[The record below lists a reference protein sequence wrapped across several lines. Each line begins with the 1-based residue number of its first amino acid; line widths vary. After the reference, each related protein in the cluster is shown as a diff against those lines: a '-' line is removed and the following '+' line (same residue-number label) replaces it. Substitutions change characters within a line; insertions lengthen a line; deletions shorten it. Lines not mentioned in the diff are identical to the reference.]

1 MDNSDLIALFTTLKM
16 AGLTTVILLII
27 GTPLAW
33 YLSRMTS
40 RFKVIIEAI
49 VALPLVLPPTVLG
62 FYLLIAFSPQHLPG
76 QLWQQATGQQ
86 LAFSFPAIVIGSVLY
101 SLPFVVQPLQRA
113 FEQLGH
119 SLLEASAVLGAGP
132 FDRFFNIVLPLTKAS
147 FITAASL
154 GFAHT
159 VGEFGVIL
167 MIGGNI
173 PGETRVLSIALF
185 DHVEA
190 FNYAQAHIL
199 AVSLLIGSMV
209 LLSSIYLLN
218 MPKTIQKTTLKASQ
232 KTEVTKQ

>member
-1 MDNSDLIALFTTLKM
+1 MITDNPDLLALFTTLKM
-16 AGLTTVILLII
+16 AGLTTVILLMI

-33 YLSRMTS
+33 YLAKMQSK
-40 RFKVIIEAI
+40 FKVVIEAF
-49 VALPLVLPPTVLG
+49 VALPLILPPTVLG

-76 QLWQQATGQQ
+76 QLWQQTTGQQ
-86 LAFSFPAIVIGSVLY
+86 LAFSFSAIVIGSVLY
-101 SLPFVVQPLQRA
+101 SLPFVVQPLQKA
-113 FEQLGH
+113 FEQLGDN
-119 SLLEASAVLGAGP
+119 LIEAGAMLGAGP
-132 FDRFFNIVLPLTKAS
+132 IDRFFTIVMPLTKAS

-190 FNYAQAHIL
+190 FDYAKAHLL
-199 AVSLLIGSMV
+199 AGSLLLASMV
-209 LLSSIYLLN
+209 LLSLIYLLN
-218 MPKTIQKTTLKASQ
+218 HPAKSKMNKVKVV
-232 KTEVTKQ
+232 EV

>member
-1 MDNSDLIALFTTLKM
+1 MTNPDLLALITTLKM
-16 AGLTTVILLII
+16 AALTTVILLLI

-33 YLSRMTS
+33 VLAKMQS

-86 LAFSFPAIVIGSVLY
+86 LAFSFSAIVIGSVLY
-101 SLPFVVQPLQRA
+101 SMPFVVQPLQKA
-113 FEQLGH
+113 FEQLGEPM
-119 SLLEASAVLGAGP
+119 LEAGAMLGAGST
-132 FDRFFNIVLPLTKAS
+132 DRFFTIVLPITKAS

-167 MIGGNI
+167 IIGGNI

-190 FNYAQAHIL
+190 FDYAKAHVL
-199 AVSLLIGSMV
+199 AISLLAGSMV
-209 LLSSIYLLN
+209 LLSAIYLLN
-218 MPKTIQKTTLKASQ
+218 RVPKSTAKRCKS
-232 KTEVTKQ
+232 

>member
-1 MDNSDLIALFTTLKM
+1 MISPDLLALLTTLKM
-16 AGLTTVILLII
+16 AALTTIILLLI
-27 GTPLAW
+27 GTPIAW
-33 YLSRMTS
+33 YLANMQSRV
-40 RFKVIIEAI
+40 KVIIEAI

-62 FYLLIAFSPQHLPG
+62 FYLLIAFSPQYLPG

-86 LAFSFPAIVIGSVLY
+86 LAFSFSAIVIGSVLY
-101 SLPFVVQPLQRA
+101 SMPFVVQPLQKA
-113 FEQLGH
+113 FEQLGKPV
-119 SLLEASAVLGAGP
+119 LEAGAMLGAGP
-132 FDRFFNIVLPLTKAS
+132 IDRFFNIVFPITRAS

-190 FNYAQAHIL
+190 FDYAKAHVL
-199 AVSLLIGSMV
+199 AISLLVGSMI
-209 LLSSIYLLN
+209 LLSAVYLLN
-218 MPKTIQKTTLKASQ
+218 RSPQTI
-232 KTEVTKQ
+232 TKGKN